1 MGLYFSP
8 PLLTQA
14 GCVYILPVSVYITTP
29 PPEPEI
35 RTRGPAASSQP
46 GLPHPTG
53 RINPRAT
60 IIVEG
65 SCAEIQCLAPGGEG
79 SGSVRRWPGPAALY
93 RMRYLWQKQG
103 GLCSVPNDIPSKLL
117 LNPPDIRG
125 FGESHGLGTASKCT
139 FQGCPELASYFWGL
153 VVPPG
158 KSECGVRGVLRLQWE
173 LTSPSTMRRERPFT
187 SKEKLASQVS
197 LPL

>member
-117 LNPPDIRG
+117 LNPSRYPWLLGVTWPWHSQQVHLPRVPRVG
-125 FGESHGLGTASKCT
+125 QLFLGTCSASREI
-139 FQGCPELASYFWGL
+139 GMWG
-153 VVPPG
+153 
-158 KSECGVRGVLRLQWE
+158 ERGPAFAVGAHQPIYRAE
-173 LTSPSTMRRERPFT
+173 REA
-187 SKEKLASQVS
+187 LH
-197 LPL
+197 